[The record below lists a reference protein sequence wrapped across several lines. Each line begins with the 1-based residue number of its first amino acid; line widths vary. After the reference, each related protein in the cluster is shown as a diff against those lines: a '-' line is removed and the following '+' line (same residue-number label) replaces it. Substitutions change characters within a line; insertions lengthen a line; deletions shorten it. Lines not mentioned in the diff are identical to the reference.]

1 MSSMLILVASAAVGA
16 WGSVLPVQHLG
27 LANLCGQ
34 CSTWSMLICVASAAL
49 GAWAG
54 AVRWGLWRCGALAL
68 DLGVSSVVGWL
79 PNTIYRQIYIQC
91 SIQCSMST
99 DSTAS
104 TVSTARGA
112 EQLSTQ
118 VSTRRAVVG
127 GFRTLPRRAPT
138 TFTAAEPLQR
148 CPYSRARAA

>member
-1 MSSMLILVASAAVGA
+1 MCVTSAAVGA
-16 WGSVLPVQHLG
+16 CRSVWPVQHLEH
-27 LANLCGQ
+27 ADLCGQ
-34 CSTWSMLICVASAAL
+34 CSTWSMLICVASAVL

-54 AVRWGLWRCGALAL
+54 AVQLGLWRSGALAL

-104 TVSTARGA
+104 TVQPE
-112 EQLSTQ
+112 EQS
-118 VSTRRAVVG
+118 S
-127 GFRTLPRRAPT
+127 
-138 TFTAAEPLQR
+138 
-148 CPYSRARAA
+148 